1 LDLPQPETKKKG
13 KKKVEIDPEIVEQ
26 ARQVA
31 LYKRELATYGVS
43 FHLIVIIIAIAYIIT
58 LRIIIIIII
67 IRVFA
72 VNRGLGSGRTTT
84 RKIKTRRTSGML
96 ALLLYA
102 ESTCKCSRTSKTLS

>member
-43 FHLIVIIIAIAYIIT
+43 FQLIIIIIAIAYIIT
-58 LRIIIIIII
+58 LRIIII